1 MVTRFCAIC
10 TITKWLQK
18 SNRMITNSYKMVTNF
33 GHFAQ
38 LQNGY
43 KMVTKNYKMVTL
55 LKHAPLPRWH
65 ARQGSA
71 QKLADGLK
79 KIALIDRDFRSCARD
94 LHSQKRK
101 EGFD

>member
-18 SNRMITNSYKMVTNF
+18 SNRMVTNNYNL
-33 GHFAQ
+33 G
-38 LQNGY
+38 NY
-43 KMVTKNYKMVTL
+43 KMVTKWLQFGDKNYKRMTL

-71 QKLADGLK
+71 QNLADGLK